1 MEIDTK
7 PLSLAKP
14 QPLARLEIFHP
25 VQIVQVRAEP
35 GRLRNAWQATASSVN
50 IRVEWKWAHRVCG
63 NSGSACARRNWRHP

>member
-14 QPLARLEIFHP
+14 QSLSSLKLFHP

-35 GRLRNAWQATASSVN
+35 GQVRTAWQASTSSVN
-50 IRVEWKWAHRVCG
+50 IRVGWKWAHRVCG
-63 NSGSACARRNWRHP
+63 SSGTACARRNWRHT